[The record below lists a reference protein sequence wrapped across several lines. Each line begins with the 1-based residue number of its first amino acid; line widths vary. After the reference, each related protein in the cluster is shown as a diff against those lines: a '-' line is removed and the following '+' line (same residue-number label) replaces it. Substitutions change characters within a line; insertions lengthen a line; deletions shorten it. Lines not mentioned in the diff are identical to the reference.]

1 MNNRELRFL
10 IEEFNTAYCNALDTK
25 NLDAWVNFF
34 TEDCV
39 YKITSRQ
46 NYDDSLDGGLVF
58 DDSIGMLKDRAYVL
72 KNTQYF
78 APRTIMHIC
87 GNTTVC
93 SVDNIIHSSTNY
105 IYLETLVEEE
115 TKLHLSGTYYDK
127 FVMVDNNLKL
137 KQRVVV
143 YDSNLINSALIYPI

>member
-10 IEEFNTAYCNALDTK
+10 VEEFNTAYCNALDRK
-25 NLDAWVNFF
+25 DLDAWVDMF
-34 TEDCV
+34 TENCV

-46 NYDDSLDGGLVF
+46 NFDSGLAGGLVF

-72 KNTQYF
+72 TNTQYF
-78 APRTIMHIC
+78 GPRTIMHIC

-93 SVDNIIHSSTNY
+93 FVDDIIHSSTNY

-127 FVMVDNNLKL
+127 FVLNDDILKL
-137 KQRVVV
+137 KERIVV
-143 YDSNLINSALIYPI
+143 YDSNLINSVLVYPI